1 MDVSEVEVV
10 VAEDSDVEAEEE
22 DSEVDEEDSEEEVGV
37 ATPIGPV
44 SVVIVA
50 ADEVAS
56 AKLSSQRKKKKKRIA
71 CEISHLKKEENSTHA
86 ELAAAGSEALLRST
100 VSTIWITPLS
110 IRTSGRTILALK
122 PFDSTKVPEELETN
136 CRGSPAAEVALVD
149 AVEFRGEGDE
159 EFDEEELF
167 WPNSWISGE

>member
-1 MDVSEVEVV
+1 MVQCSKPPAQPLVVVVADVDVSEVEVV

-56 AKLSSQRKKKKKRIA
+56 AKLSSQRKKKR
-71 CEISHLKKEENSTHA
+71 E
-86 ELAAAGSEALLRST
+86 
-100 VSTIWITPLS
+100 
-110 IRTSGRTILALK
+110 
-122 PFDSTKVPEELETN
+122 
-136 CRGSPAAEVALVD
+136 
-149 AVEFRGEGDE
+149 
-159 EFDEEELF
+159 
-167 WPNSWISGE
+167 